1 MGAAL
6 LKNPDN
12 LAAILTALVEEVGK
26 PNDVPISVKIRIL
39 DTKDETLALVRRL
52 CTTGIARLTV
62 HCRTTPMRPRE
73 RAVRDQLV
81 DIVKVCH
88 EAGVQCYAN
97 GDVETRV
104 HAEKLI
110 EEFGVDGCMIATAAE
125 ANPSCF
131 HNEGPFPWREVAEEY
146 LRVAMDCGNQLS
158 NAKFC
163 ISHFVPGK
171 DPLYQKVVR
180 SKTMGELCS
189 VFDIPYT
196 PKVGD
201 TTSLG
206 RPLKVPEPSK
216 VVSEAVRKAQKS
228 SETAQA
234 AGGSSRRNRIAGK
247 KLSQRGVSPT
257 AIPALGA
264 GSEQQPTAT
273 PMV

>member
-1 MGAAL
+1 M
-6 LKNPDN
+6 
-12 LAAILTALVEEVGK
+12 
-26 PNDVPISVKIRIL
+26 DV
-39 DTKDETLALVRRL
+39 
-52 CTTGIARLTV
+52 
-62 HCRTTPMRPRE
+62 
-73 RAVRDQLV
+73 
-81 DIVKVCH
+81 VKVCH

-97 GDVETRV
+97 GDVESRV

-131 HNEGPFPWREVAEEY
+131 HNKGLFPWREVAEEY

-163 ISHFVPGK
+163 LSHFVPGK

-180 SKTMGELCS
+180 SKTMEELCS

-196 PKVGD
+196 PEVG
-201 TTSLG
+201 
-206 RPLKVPEPSK
+206 KVPEPSK
-216 VVSEAVRKAQKS
+216 VVSEAVRKAQKT
-228 SETAQA
+228 SETAQV
-234 AGGSSRRNRIAGK
+234 AGGSSRRNRVAGK

-257 AIPALGA
+257 AIPAA
-264 GSEQQPTAT
+264 AT